1 MNDLPIV
8 ASIASEYWMKED
20 YDDLVSI
27 FHNEIEIKNKDLAR
41 WEAGAGD
48 PVLLASFAFLAGPI
62 IKTTIDFLVSK
73 MFEKFLLKLSNKM
86 STKNYPHL
94 ALKFSNDSI
103 DLTFEVTSTDDETIQ
118 KAVNAIKDIITQEPL
133 RNEKEYF
140 YYDVE
145 KKLWEKFT
153 AKPISKTMVVTV
165 TGTRPFEKDG
175 KKIQI
180 SKEELKQINKRQKG
194 MPFLLGHHGTVIGI
208 VIDSWI
214 ESEDEYEI
222 IKAEV
227 GIFEDITSE
236 QKEAIKNCKGVSLGG
251 SY

>member
-1 MNDLPIV
+1 MNDQSIV
-8 ASIASEYWMKED
+8 AQIASEYWKKDD

-27 FHNEIEIKNKDLAR
+27 FDNEIETKNRDLAR
-41 WEAGAGD
+41 WESGVGD
-48 PVLLASFAFLAGPI
+48 PALLASFTFLAGPI
-62 IKTTIDFLVSK
+62 IKTTIDFLASK
-73 MFEKFLLKLSNKM
+73 IFEKFLLKLSNKM

-94 ALKFSNDSI
+94 ALKFSNDST
-103 DLTFEVTSTDDETIQ
+103 DLTFEVSSTDNETIQ
-118 KAVNAIKDIITQEPL
+118 KSVNAIKDILTQEPL
-133 RNEKEYF
+133 RNEREYF
-140 YYDVE
+140 HYDVGKE
-145 KKLWEKFT
+145 FWEKLT
-153 AKPISKTMVVTV
+153 TKTISETMVVTV

-180 SKEELKQINKRQKG
+180 SKDLLKQINKSQKG
-194 MPFLLGHHGTVIGI
+194 MPFLLEHHGPVVGI

-214 ESEDEYEI
+214 EPEDEYEI

-236 QKEAIKNCKGVSLGG
+236 QRESIKKCKGVSLGG